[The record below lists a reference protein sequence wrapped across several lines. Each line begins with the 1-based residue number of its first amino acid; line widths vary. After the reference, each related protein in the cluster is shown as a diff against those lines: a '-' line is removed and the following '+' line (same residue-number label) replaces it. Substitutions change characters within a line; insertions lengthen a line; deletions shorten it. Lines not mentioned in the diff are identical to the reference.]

1 MAWLEIHQTFPN
13 HRKTLHLAALLKI
26 PVPHAMGLMT
36 SFWLWA
42 LDNAPSGSL
51 EKVFPLAV
59 ATAAQWNGDPEE
71 LVSAMRDAE
80 YLELIDGVLF
90 IQNWEEY
97 AGKLIRGR
105 QRGVERMRAW
115 REKQKKEETNA
126 DVTHN
131 ESVTSASRSENGTV
145 LQYSTVQYSKE
156 PKTNTNPYVGQN
168 PPDAL
173 EEGEDSTK
181 NDEVTPE
188 SAKIPHVPHTKIMD
202 LWNSIVAPKGKPS
215 IKSMTDFR
223 KKALKRMWRDLGEGN
238 DFTDPDVW
246 RQFFEFCT
254 RSEVLMAGGWFTFD
268 WLFKPESF
276 QKIFEGNYHGRRAQA
291 WQERR

>member
-1 MAWLEIHQTFPN
+1 MAWLSVDQSLPD
-13 HRKTLHLAALLKI
+13 HRKTLRAADILSVS
-26 PVPHAMGLMT
+26 PVQIVGHMVC
-36 SFWLWA
+36 FWLWA
-42 LDNAPSGSL
+42 LDNAPDGDL
-51 EKVFPLAV
+51 GDVTPGMIAR
-59 ATAAQWNGDPEE
+59 AAQWDGDPQ
-71 LVSAMRDAE
+71 LFTDALSE
-80 YLELIDGVLF
+80 ARFLESEGDPRIR
-90 IQNWEEY
+90 NWEEY
-97 AGKLIRGR
+97 GGKLIEGKRKSR
-105 QRGVERMRAW
+105 ERA
-115 REKQKKEETNA
+115 K
-126 DVTHN
+126 
-131 ESVTSASRSENGTV
+131 RSEERRKAKEQETEIPEG
-145 LQYSTVQYSKE
+145 STRNLRADDAQTAEQKRKE
-156 PKTNTNPYVGQN
+156 KIREEKNKTLNPYVGQN

-268 WLFKPESF
+268 WLFKPANF